1 MKKSKIVSGSSNLQ
15 RHFGRTEQ
23 SRGFCILKC
32 TNLEIFR
39 VRLASLEEEDECV
52 VISVIENM
60 ICDEVKLVNQE
71 SSEDLGNAIVRA
83 IMIFIRATYNARL
96 PECLLHHY
104 VARWHCYFYM
114 HIYLQIFDWLY
125 LPQFILD

>member
-1 MKKSKIVSGSSNLQ
+1 MKKSKIVIGSSNAH
-15 RHFGRTEQ
+15 RHFGLVEKE
-23 SRGFCILKC
+23 RGFGIVKC
-32 TNLEIFR
+32 TTIEMFR
-39 VRLASLEEEDECV
+39 IRMANLEEEDQAV
-52 VISVIENM
+52 VVTVIENM